1 MATIP
6 EEVTTLLERLPL
18 SDQQRVLD
26 YARRL
31 AGSGSPRF
39 PRTPLP
45 PGTAPDVLLRITVSP
60 EIGEA
65 MERALEDC
73 ERIDADE

>member
-6 EEVTTLLERLPL
+6 EEVSTLLERLPPG
-18 SDQQRVLD
+18 DQQRVLD

-31 AGSGSPRF
+31 VNIPPF
-39 PRTPLP
+39 PHTPLP
-45 PGTAPDVLLRITVSP
+45 PGSPPDVLLRITVAP
-60 EIGEA
+60 EVGEA

-73 ERIDADE
+73 ERIDPDE